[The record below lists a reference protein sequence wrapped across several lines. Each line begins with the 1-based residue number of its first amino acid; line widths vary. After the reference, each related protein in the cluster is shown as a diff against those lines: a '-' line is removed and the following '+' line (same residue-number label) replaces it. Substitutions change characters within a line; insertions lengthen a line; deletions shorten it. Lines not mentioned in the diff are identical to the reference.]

1 MLFLSVPWHGGSQ
14 PGGRFLATQRR
25 VLSFRRQWE
34 AGILVED
41 RVDLSPQT
49 LSFIQGPVLCFVF
62 GRLHVPLSLGFQL
75 VRIMVSFSLHALLVS
90 QLLRGMM
97 ANVAY
102 IFACYTIVH

>member
-1 MLFLSVPWHGGSQ
+1 MGGSQ

-34 AGILVED
+34 AGILVEGH
-41 RVDLSPQT
+41 VDLSPQT

-62 GRLHVPLSLGFQL
+62 GRLHAPLSLGFQL
-75 VRIMVSFSLHALLVS
+75 VRSLGFSLHALLVS

-102 IFACYTIVH
+102 IFACYTTVH